1 MILFNEFTKA
11 CNNGNIKR
19 VQELLDQGVDPSA
32 DDNDGIRS
40 ACFYGHIE
48 VVKLLLDLDESKGI
62 DPSAD
67 NNYGVRMACI
77 NGHTEVVKLLLD
89 LDESRGVD
97 PSANDNDGFQCA
109 CYGDH
114 IEVIKLL
121 LDLDESK
128 GIDPS
133 ANEYYGFMELDF
145 SDKDKEL
152 FLSFIHH
159 PKFYPT
165 TCDSMGILP
174 EKVQRKVEELE
185 KKFFGTE
192 KGIRAK
198 PSRRLKKI
206 N

>member
-1 MILFNEFTKA
+1 MEKEKEFMAA
-11 CNNGNIKR
+11 CNNGSIKR

-32 DDNDGIRS
+32 YNNSGIRW
-40 ACFYGHIE
+40 ACENGHIK
-48 VVKLLLDLDESKGI
+48 VVKLLLSLDESKGI

-67 NNYGVRMACI
+67 NN
-77 NGHTEVVKLLLD
+77 
-89 LDESRGVD
+89 
-97 PSANDNDGFQCA
+97 DGFQWA

-114 IEVIKLL
+114 IEVIKVLL
-121 LDLDESK
+121 SLDESR
-128 GIDPS
+128 GVDPS
-133 ANEYYGFMELDF
+133 TDEYYRFMKLDF
-145 SDKDKEL
+145 SDNDKEL

-159 PKFYPT
+159 PKFYSSDASNDT
-165 TCDSMGILP
+165 SGILP
-174 EKVQRKVEELE
+174 VRVQRKVEELE